1 MKKII
6 NKKIN
11 IIIFIILF
19 CIILLLGIYIILNNK
34 DKSFNKNTTYNVEKK
49 DEVYEIIENTEI
61 QGIVE
66 LKHNGYIYIFGGQ
79 HFGEYGFEMQE
90 YTTANI
96 DNNNQK
102 CIDYI
107 TGEEYD
113 TNYIKE
119 GDVLFCN
126 GDLIKKSLSD
136 NQFDTKNNPIIV
148 LKSKDYS
155 NIINKTL
162 SNPEIA
168 VITIG
173 DFYKSSGE
181 VYLKYSIDNTSY
193 SNKIYKIVFAIKAI
207 NSDNTQI
214 LGELKKGNKV
224 KVEYENLNKE
234 FNKFELKS
242 IKVIED

>member
-79 HFGEYGFEMQE
+79 HFGEYGFEMKE

-162 SNPEIA
+162 SYPEIA